1 MAEAPEIPE
10 ANDPFEKRIAISIA
24 VLAVVLSVVEKK
36 GDGAKTESILKK
48 SEENDHWAQY
58 QSKGIKAGLAR
69 VEDDL
74 LDRVALSATVKP
86 ESVAEHRA
94 TLKEARKKYEEDQKE
109 ISTEAKTE
117 KKEADYYIKV
127 TERCHEGALALQI
140 AIVLASVAILSRWRA
155 MWIFSLLLGL
165 LGAVVGITSFF
176 IAH

>member
-1 MAEAPEIPE
+1 MPEAPEIPE
-10 ANDPFEKRIAISIA
+10 AKNPFEKRIAISIA

-58 QSKGIKAGLAR
+58 QSKSIKAGLAR
-69 VEDDL
+69 VEDSL
-74 LDRVALSATVKP
+74 LGSVTLSASP
-86 ESVAEHRA
+86 ESVAKHRES
-94 TLKEARKKYEEDQKE
+94 LKELMKHYEEDQKE
-109 ISTEAKTE
+109 ISKDAKTE
-117 KKEADYYIKV
+117 QAEARHLIKV

-140 AIVLASVAILSRWRA
+140 AIVLASVAILSRWHA

-165 LGAVVGITSFF
+165 LGAVVGVTAFF